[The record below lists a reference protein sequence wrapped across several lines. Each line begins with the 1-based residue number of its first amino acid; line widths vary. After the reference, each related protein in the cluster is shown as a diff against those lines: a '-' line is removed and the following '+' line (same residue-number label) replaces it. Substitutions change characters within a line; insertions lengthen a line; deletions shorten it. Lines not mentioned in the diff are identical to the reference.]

1 MNRKETR
8 PGAEEIEAVDE
19 WIRSFENY
27 DHEGNV
33 DIKEP
38 DKELLIRVF
47 SHFGADFKE
56 KPGMEV
62 LGEYSN
68 LRRRPGMD
76 TVWGQEYV
84 NQYNDWTQSW
94 VTEYEDTTGKKL
106 PRLGGSDIKTS
117 GPRQWLGELTAYLAG
132 YMDFETYKRHTE
144 ARLKNGWLYAESQE
158 RGKSHLKEK
167 RIKIQTSV
175 KPEPMRPSSIAP
187 GFVKRTWKWMKIR
200 KQAF

>member
-1 MNRKETR
+1 MTDRKETR

-38 DKELLIRVF
+38 DKKLLIRVF

-56 KPGMEV
+56 KPGM
-62 LGEYSN
+62 
-68 LRRRPGMD
+68 D
-76 TVWGQEYV
+76 AVWGRECV
-84 NQYNDWTQSW
+84 NQYNDWTQQW
-94 VTEYEDTTGKKL
+94 AIEYENTTSKKL
-106 PRLGGSDIKTS
+106 PRLVKSGKKTS
-117 GPRQWLGELTAYLAG
+117 GPRQWFGELTAYLAG

-167 RIKIQTSV
+167 RVRVQTSA
-175 KPEPMRPSSIAP
+175 KPEPMKPSSIAP
-187 GFVKRTWKWMKIR
+187 GFVNRAWKWMEIR
-200 KQAF
+200 K

>member
-1 MNRKETR
+1 MTDRKEIR
-8 PGAEEIEAVDE
+8 PSTEEIEAVTA
-19 WIRSFENY
+19 WIKSFENY

-38 DKELLIRVF
+38 DKELLVKVF
-47 SHFGADFKE
+47 SHFSADFKE
-56 KPGMEV
+56 KPGMEA

-76 TVWGQEYV
+76 AVWGQEYV
-84 NQYNDWTQSW
+84 NQYNDWTQQW
-94 VTEYEDTTGKKL
+94 AIEYEETTGKKL
-106 PRLGGSDIKTS
+106 PRLVKSGKKTS

-132 YMDFETYKRHTE
+132 YMDFGTYKRHTE

-158 RGKSHLKEK
+158 EDKAHLKEK
-167 RIKIQTSV
+167 RIKIQTSA

-187 GFVKRTWKWMKIR
+187 GFVKKAWKWMKIR
-200 KQAF
+200 K